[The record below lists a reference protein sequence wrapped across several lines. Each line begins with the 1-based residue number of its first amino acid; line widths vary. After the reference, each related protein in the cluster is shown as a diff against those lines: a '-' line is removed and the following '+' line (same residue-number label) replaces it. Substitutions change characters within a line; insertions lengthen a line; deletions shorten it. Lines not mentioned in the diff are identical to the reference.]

1 MVRRYEH
8 VVPSKY
14 KRRLRLPGKP
24 LSNDHLYETTQCH
37 GHGHRAVLNTTHNK
51 TLNNVPRAERLR
63 LTYTECYVCVCTVSN
78 ATTLPTVKFS
88 RINNISQKYVD
99 GASTPPPRH
108 MHFAPRRALPAL
120 LLGNYSGVN
129 WWC

>member
-24 LSNDHLYETTQCH
+24 LSNGHLYETAH
-37 GHGHRAVLNTTHNK
+37 GHGHRAVLNTTHKK
-51 TLNNVPRAERLR
+51 TLNSVPRAERLC
-63 LTYTECYVCVCTVSN
+63 LSYTECHVCAVSN
-78 ATTLPTVKFS
+78 ATTLPTVKLS

-99 GASTPPPRH
+99 GASSHQPHPDTSTSS
-108 MHFAPRRALPAL
+108 LDGVYL
-120 LLGNYSGVN
+120 LCDLTTTVVPIGGVLV
-129 WWC
+129 